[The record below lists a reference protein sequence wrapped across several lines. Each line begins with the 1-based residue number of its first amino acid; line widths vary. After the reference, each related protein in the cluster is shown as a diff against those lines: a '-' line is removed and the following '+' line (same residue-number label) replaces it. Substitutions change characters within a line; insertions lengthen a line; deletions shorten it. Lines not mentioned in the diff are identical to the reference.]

1 MATKK
6 QVKQKHKVK
15 KHIDTVDFYG
25 NPVHCTSD
33 QWHGHIIDPLDGHP
47 EMVGR
52 EADVKRAIENP
63 EFIKPSTTTGLALA
77 YEGVTSADTIRV
89 IVYYENPAIIHAGA
103 TAGKVVTAYPDDPS
117 YPSNVGKP
125 IYTKPTKGGA

>member
-6 QVKQKHKVK
+6 SVKKPHVK

-25 NPVHCTSD
+25 NPVHCTSA
-33 QWHGHIIDPLDGHP
+33 QWHGHIIDPLEGHP

-52 EADVKRAIENP
+52 EAEVKKAIEDP

-77 YEGVTSADTIRV
+77 YESVTSADTIRV
-89 IVYYENPAIIHAGA
+89 IVYYDNPATIQAGG
-103 TAGKVVTAYPDDPS
+103 TTGKVATAYPDDPA
-117 YPSNVGKP
+117 YPSNVGRP
-125 IYTKPTKGGA
+125 IYTRPKKGGA